1 MVEQV
6 TQRIGASGSQRRWW
20 TLVAACFGVFMVL
33 IDVTIVNVALP
44 TLQQQLHA
52 RFEELQWIVNAY
64 ALPLAVVLVTA
75 GRLSDLYG
83 RRRIFV
89 AGIVVFCAGSALA
102 GFSGYVHLGG
112 VPPVDVLLAARAI
125 QGIGGAVLVPVSLA
139 IVSQAFEGRDK
150 GTAIGIRGAMT
161 GFGLAAG
168 PIAGGLLIL
177 HFGWPS
183 IFFINVPLGALAI
196 VLAYIAIDESRDESA
211 QQAVDWYGTVTLS
224 AAVFLLVWGLIRLDG
239 SRAGIVQMG
248 WPFVAA
254 LVAFVA
260 FVIAEIRVPEPMID
274 LSLFRNRSYSGAAAA
289 VFLLSAM
296 LVGFIFF
303 LTLYLQNALGFDA
316 LQTGVRLL
324 PMMVLAGFSAPIAG
338 RFVSRTGPAPLVA
351 GGMLAAAAGA
361 YAVTLVGTH
370 PQQSD
375 WIRLL
380 PAFVLLGAGLGTAN
394 APLLTV
400 AVGTVEAGKAGV
412 ASGVNS
418 VCRQI
423 GTAFG
428 IAFLGV
434 ILTMHYNGNVAAQL
448 RNAGAPARAAQT
460 AQRAGPNAGSAGLRQ
475 APRQVKRL
483 PAFPEISRDSKS
495 AWVASFIATM
505 QVGALFSIAGAVI
518 ALVTIRKR
526 DLRQ

>member
-1 MVEQV
+1 MFEGI
-6 TQRIGASGSQRRWW
+6 TQRIGATGSRRRWW

-89 AGIVVFCAGSALA
+89 AGIAVFSAGSAIA
-102 GFSGYVHLGG
+102 GLSGYVHFGG
-112 VPPVDVLLAARAI
+112 VPPIDVLLAARAI
-125 QGIGGAVLVPVSLA
+125 QGVGGAVLVPVSLA
-139 IVSQAFEGRDK
+139 IVSQAFEGHDK

-168 PIAGGLLIL
+168 PIAGGLLIV

-183 IFFINVPLGALAI
+183 IFFINVPVGVLAIALAY
-196 VLAYIAIDESRDESA
+196 AAIDESRDEHA
-211 QQAVDWYGTVTLS
+211 RQAVDWYGTAALS
-224 AAVFLLVWGLIRLDG
+224 VAVFLLVWGLIRLDAPHG
-239 SRAGIVQMG
+239 GIVQTA
-248 WPFVAA
+248 WPFAAAIASFTAFIAAELRVAA
-254 LVAFVA
+254 
-260 FVIAEIRVPEPMID
+260 PMID

-316 LQTGVRLL
+316 LQTGIRLL
-324 PMMVLAGFSAPIAG
+324 PMMALAGFSAPVAG
-338 RFVSRTGPAPLVA
+338 RFVSRIGPSPLITA
-351 GGMLAAAAGA
+351 GMFAAAAGA
-361 YAVTLVGTH
+361 YAVTLVGTN

-375 WIRLL
+375 WLRLL
-380 PAFVLLGAGLGTAN
+380 PAFVLLGAGLGSAN

-400 AVGTVEAGKAGV
+400 AVGTVEPGKAGV

-434 ILTMHYNGNVAAQL
+434 ILTMHYNASVATQL
-448 RNAGAPARAAQT
+448 RNAGAPPRAAQA
-460 AQRAGPNAGSAGLRQ
+460 AQRAGPNAASAGLRQ
-475 APRQVKRL
+475 APGQVKHL
-483 PAFPEISRDSKS
+483 PRFPEISRDSKS
-495 AWVASFIATM
+495 AWVGSFIATM
-505 QVGALFSIAGAVI
+505 QVAALFSIAGALI
-518 ALVTIRKR
+518 ALTTIRKR